1 MSPVFS
7 LDDKQRR
14 ELWGLGL
21 FSLGLLLALSLFPV
35 AVLGTAG
42 RVFPAGN
49 VVGVVGGGL
58 NRAIFGFL
66 GIASVVLPTLAVIW
80 GAFAY
85 RKIEAAPVVRWSCL
99 LLGLSLVI
107 PATVSVLSGTAGQ
120 PDGAA
125 GWLGAAFALLLV
137 SFVGTVGGSI
147 ILFFLFA
154 ALCIATVGW
163 NPLRTLLRGGQY
175 AASRTRQAAVALPR
189 PTLAL
194 PSPLMLVPRRGAS
207 VADEEDEDDD
217 VSPVPLR
224 PRPAQGQRPA
234 EVEDDFEDADIES
247 WEPEDVF
254 MDPDATLLDGVM
266 PAAPVPAAARA
277 GAKPAAKAKPA
288 PSAPPA
294 RGLKAEQGELL
305 PEDSGDPFANDLPT
319 TGMLVAPPVRDE
331 TRSKLELDKLG
342 QVLIDKLA
350 TFKIEGEI
358 VGMTAG
364 PVVTQFE
371 ISPAPGIKVARI
383 ANLEADLALALRA
396 PSVRIVAPIPGKG
409 AVGVEVPN
417 PTPEMVF
424 FRETVES
431 PAFRTSKAAL
441 PLALGKD
448 IAGRPTVV
456 DLAKM
461 PHLLIAGA
469 TGSGKSVCVNTIIT
483 SLIYRH
489 TPRTL
494 RFLMVDPKMVE
505 LSMYNDLPH
514 LRHPVVTDNNDAAAV
529 LKWAVLEME
538 RRYELLSVNGVRNL
552 ADFNKRLEQGGI
564 VRSPEADG
572 DEGDP
577 DRWLYKGGEL
587 PYIVFIIDELA
598 DLMMTVQGDVE
609 KPLALLA
616 QKARA
621 IGIHLIL
628 ATQRPSVNV
637 ITGLIKANFPSR
649 IAFRVSSKVD
659 SRTILD
665 QNGADALLGNGD
677 MLMLPPAS
685 SEPVRLQGAYLSTEE
700 TEQLMSWYREQARLR
715 REEAIERGLDPGTI
729 AEANILDEV
738 RAQEDSG
745 ELEADE
751 EPGERDKLFRQAAE
765 SCIQHQGGSTSLLQR
780 RMRIGYGRAA
790 RIMDQLEKAGILGPP
805 DGSKPRDVLIDFAQL
820 DSICGDN

>member
-1 MSPVFS
+1 MFS
-7 LDDKQRR
+7 LDDRQRR

-21 FSLGLLLALSLFPV
+21 LALALLVALALFPLALVGGAEDGNAVGWAGRHIEDAAVGFLGVGAVALPLIAAAWGAFCFRRLGQGTAVRWTALLAGLAAIVPAGIS
-35 AVLGTAG
+35 VLGGTAG
-42 RVFPAGN
+42 DPTQ
-49 VVGVVGGGL
+49 
-58 NRAIFGFL
+58 RA
-66 GIASVVLPTLAVIW
+66 T
-80 GAFAY
+80 
-85 RKIEAAPVVRWSCL
+85 
-99 LLGLSLVI
+99 
-107 PATVSVLSGTAGQ
+107 
-120 PDGAA
+120 
-125 GWLGAAFALLLV
+125 GWLGAAFAKLLAMGLGQ
-137 SFVGTVGGSI
+137 VGAAIV
-147 ILFFLFA
+147 LFFLFA
-154 ALCIATVGW
+154 ALCVATVGW
-163 NPLRTLLRGGQY
+163 NPLRSAFHGGRFAVTRARE
-175 AASRTRQAAVALPR
+175 AAAAVPAI
-189 PTLAL
+189 AL
-194 PSPLMLVPRRGAS
+194 PSPLALLPRRTRDDAPPGE
-207 VADEEDEDDD
+207 VELLDDEDRFAAGDD
-217 VSPVPLR
+217 DGGGPPDWWV
-224 PRPAQGQRPA
+224 
-234 EVEDDFEDADIES
+234 DADDDAIA
-247 WEPEDVF
+247 PPPA
-254 MDPDATLLDGVM
+254 DPDATVADG
-266 PAAPVPAAARA
+266 AAPPPLPV
-277 GAKPAAKAKPA
+277 KAKAPA
-288 PSAPPA
+288 KAPA
-294 RGLKAEQGELL
+294 RRGTAGEQVELL
-305 PEDSGDPFANDLPT
+305 PEDSGDPFSTDLPT
-319 TGMLVAPPVRDE
+319 TPLLAAPPPRDE
-331 TRSKLELDKLG
+331 LRSREALDRLG

-358 VGMTAG
+358 VGMTTG

-371 ISPAPGIKVARI
+371 IAPAPGVKVARI

-417 PTPEMVF
+417 PAPEMVY
-424 FRETVES
+424 FRETIES
-431 PAFRTSKAAL
+431 SQFRSSKAQL

-448 IAGRPTVV
+448 IAGKPVVV
-456 DLAKM
+456 DLARM

-489 TPRTL
+489 TPGTL

-538 RRYELLSVNGVRNL
+538 RRYALLSVNGVRNL
-552 ADFNKRLEQGGI
+552 QDFNKRLEEGAV
-564 VRSPEADG
+564 VRTPEPEG

-577 DRWLYKGGEL
+577 DRWLYRAGPL
-587 PYIVFIIDELA
+587 PYIVVIIDELA

-685 SEPVRLQGAYLSTEE
+685 SEPVRIQGAYLSTEE
-700 TEQLMSWYREQARLR
+700 TEQLMEWYREQARIR
-715 REEAIERGLDPGTI
+715 REEALARGVDPGTST
-729 AEANILDEV
+729 EANILDEV
-738 RAQEDSG
+738 RAQEDTG

-765 SCIQHQGGSTSLLQR
+765 LCIQHQGGSTSLLQR
-780 RMRIGYGRAA
+780 RLRIGYGRAA
-790 RIMDQLEKAGILGPP
+790 RIIDQLHLAGILGPP
-805 DGSKPRDVLIDFAQL
+805 DGS
-820 DSICGDN
+820 

>member
-1 MSPVFS
+1 MFS

-21 FSLGLLLALSLFPV
+21 FALALLLALSLIPLAAFGEG
-35 AVLGTAG
+35 AA

-49 VVGVVGGGL
+49 IVGVAGEALRGGL
-58 NRAIFGFL
+58 TGFMGVGAVAL
-66 GIASVVLPTLAVIW
+66 PILAALWGVFCFRKVDPSIALRWTLLFAGLVVLVPSAIS
-80 GAFAY
+80 
-85 RKIEAAPVVRWSCL
+85 I
-99 LLGLSLVI
+99 LG
-107 PATVSVLSGTAGQ
+107 GTAGD
-120 PDGAA
+120 PTPAA
-125 GWLGAAFALLLV
+125 GWLGAATGLLLV
-137 SFVGTVGGSI
+137 SALSAVGGAI
-147 ILFFLFA
+147 VLFFLFA
-154 ALCIATVGW
+154 ALSVATVGW
-163 NPLRTLLRGGQY
+163 NPLRTAFYGGRF
-175 AASRTRQAAVALPR
+175 AMNHARQAAVALPR
-189 PTLAL
+189 PAIAL
-194 PSPLMLVPRRGAS
+194 PSPLKLLPRRGGAAP
-207 VADEEDEDDD
+207 VANPLPAIPRADDPGVEDAEFEFEADGDWDDD
-217 VSPVPLR
+217 VQ
-224 PRPAQGQRPA
+224 PA
-234 EVEDDFEDADIES
+234 I
-247 WEPEDVF
+247 
-254 MDPDATLLDGVM
+254 DPDATQLDPPVA
-266 PAAPVPAAARA
+266 PAVPPAPTASAPVPAAAPAARPEKA
-277 GAKPAAKAKPA
+277 NGKAAKPAGP
-288 PSAPPA
+288 
-294 RGLKAEQGELL
+294 RGIVAEQVELL
-305 PEDSGDPFANDLPT
+305 PEDSGDPYSTDLPT
-319 TGMLVAPPVRDE
+319 PGLLVAAPPRDE
-331 TRSKLELDKLG
+331 ARGRQELDKLG

-358 VGMTAG
+358 VGMTTG

-371 ISPAPGIKVARI
+371 VSPAPGIKVARI

-417 PTPEMVF
+417 PEPQMVY
-424 FRETVES
+424 FRETIES
-431 PAFRTSKAAL
+431 PAFRSTKAAL

-448 IAGRPTVV
+448 IAGRSTVV

-483 SLIYRH
+483 SLIFRH

-538 RRYELLSVNGVRNL
+538 RRYTLLSVNGVRNL
-552 ADFNKRLEQGGI
+552 QDFNKKIEQGSI
-564 VRSPEADG
+564 LRSAEADG
-572 DEGDP
+572 EEGDP

-587 PYIVFIIDELA
+587 PYIVVIIDELA

-700 TEQLMSWYREQARLR
+700 TEAMMGWYREQARLR
-715 REEAIERGLDPGTI
+715 REEALAAGLDPAESTR

-745 ELEADE
+745 ELESDE

-765 SCIQHQGGSTSLLQR
+765 LCIQHQGGSTSLLQR
-780 RMRIGYGRAA
+780 RLRIGYGRAA
-790 RIMDQLEKAGILGPP
+790 RIIDQLHFAGVLGPP
-805 DGSKPRDVLIDFAQL
+805 DGSKPREVQIDFTQL
-820 DSICGDN
+820 DSICGAD